1 MGIQRNT
8 VQQQII
14 LDALEKFNTHPT
26 VDEIYEE
33 ICKEHPSISKATV
46 YRNLR
51 KLTENGDIR
60 QVTMTDETERYDR
73 RIESH
78 YHFKCKVCKKILDVD
93 IDYNSNVDETVRRIY
108 GFQVD
113 DHDVIFKGVCTQCKI
128 INNKIKIKT

>member
-14 LDALEKFNTHPT
+14 LNALTKFNTHPT

-33 ICKEHPSISKATV
+33 IFKNHTAISKATV

-51 KLTENGDIR
+51 KLTDNGDVK
-60 QVTMTDETERYDR
+60 QVPMTDETERYDS
-73 RIESH
+73 RISKH
-78 YHFKCKVCKKILDVD
+78 YHFKCKICKKIFDVD
-93 IDYNSNVDETVRRIY
+93 IQYNSNVDETVRQMY

-113 DHDVIFKGVCTQCKI
+113 DHDVIFKGICTQCK
-128 INNKIKIKT
+128 NKI